1 MIANYGKE
9 ATATRHYTQFDSY
22 KEHTMGKPT
31 SEELQHAIATAIGM
45 RESGHDQD
53 HVAKALLS
61 LNYRMQKMEHLLEA
75 VKRYLHA
82 GQSATDHR
90 TLLLAVQ
97 AAEKANAAEE
107 EPDDPSFGGGRL
119 A

>member
-1 MIANYGKE
+1 
-9 ATATRHYTQFDSY
+9 
-22 KEHTMGKPT
+22 MGKPT
-31 SEELQHAIATAIGM
+31 DAELQQALATAIAM

-53 HVAKALLS
+53 HVAKALLN
-61 LNYRMQKMEHLLEA
+61 LNYRMQKMEHLLDA

-97 AAEKANAAEE
+97 AAEKASAAEE
-107 EPDDPSFGGGRL
+107 EPDDPSFGSGRL

>member
-1 MIANYGKE
+1 
-9 ATATRHYTQFDSY
+9 
-22 KEHTMGKPT
+22 MGKPT
-31 SEELQHAIATAIGM
+31 EAELHQAIATAIAM

-61 LNYRMQKMEHLLEA
+61 LNYRMQKMERLLEA
-75 VKRYLHA
+75 TKRYLHA

-97 AAEKANAAEE
+97 ATEKANAADEE
-107 EPDDPSFGGGRL
+107 DDTPGFGEGRL

>member
-1 MIANYGKE
+1 
-9 ATATRHYTQFDSY
+9 
-22 KEHTMGKPT
+22 MGKPT
-31 SEELQHAIATAIGM
+31 EAELHQAIATAIAM

-61 LNYRMQKMEHLLEA
+61 LHYRMQKMERLLEA
-75 VKRYLHA
+75 TKRYLHA

-90 TLLLAVQ
+90 TLLQAVQ

-107 EPDDPSFGGGRL
+107 EDDTPGFGSGRL

>member
-1 MIANYGKE
+1 MIANCGKE
-9 ATATRHYTQFDSY
+9 ATVSGHYQQLDQY
-22 KEHTMGKPT
+22 KENNMGKPT
-31 SEELQHAIATAIGM
+31 EEELQHAITTAIAM

-61 LNYRMQKMEHLLEA
+61 LNYRMQKMERLLDV

-107 EPDDPSFGGGRL
+107 KEEDPSFGSGRL

>member
-1 MIANYGKE
+1 
-9 ATATRHYTQFDSY
+9 
-22 KEHTMGKPT
+22 MGKPT
-31 SEELQHAIATAIGM
+31 EAELNQAIATAIAM

-61 LNYRMQKMEHLLEA
+61 LNYRMQKMERLLEA
-75 VKRYLHA
+75 TKRYLHA

-90 TLLLAVQ
+90 TLLQAVQ

-107 EPDDPSFGGGRL
+107 ENGTPGFGSGRL